1 MVNFY
6 PPPLKVLLSSQK
18 TFGEIKIG
26 EEFCVPCA
34 PPVHPEDGTAP
45 TFTKISDSRA
55 RELSHGYVFELTV
68 DCPVYPST
76 QEQQTPQHEHIQHSV
91 S

>member
-18 TFGEIKIG
+18 TFGDIKIG
-26 EEFCVPCA
+26 EEFSVPCA
-34 PPVHPEDGTAP
+34 PPFPVEDGVAP
-45 TFTKISDSRA
+45 TFTKISDSVA
-55 RELSHGYVFELTV
+55 RELGHGYVFELTV

-76 QEQQTPQHEHIQHSV
+76 QEQQTPQHEHIQHPV
-91 S
+91 P

>member
-18 TFGEIKIG
+18 TFGELKIG
-26 EEFCVPCA
+26 EEFCMPM
-34 PPVHPEDGTAP
+34 PPPFQSEDGYAAS
-45 TFTKISDSRA
+45 FTKISDSKA

-76 QEQQTPQHEHIQHSV
+76 QEQQTPQHEHIQHPV